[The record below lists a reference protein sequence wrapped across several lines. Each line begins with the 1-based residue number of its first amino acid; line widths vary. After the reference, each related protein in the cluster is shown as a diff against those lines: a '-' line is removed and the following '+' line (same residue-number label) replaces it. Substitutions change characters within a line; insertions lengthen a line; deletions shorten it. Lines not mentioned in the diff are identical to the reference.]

1 MVQPLTLTQKTQCKD
16 NIVKDFKTGVLKKED
31 GIQVFGFGFSQDRYV
46 YDSAKNKEKT
56 GKELTLGELKE
67 RYCIDKPGALK
78 EMNQLFVGTVDDRGT
93 SLDKHYPSEVNAP
106 KVNIPT
112 DLIEKTLDTKG

>member
-1 MVQPLTLTQKTQCKD
+1 MVQPLTLAQKTQCKD

-46 YDSAKNKEKT
+46 YDSTKNKEKT

-78 EMNQLFVGTVDDRGT
+78 EMNQLVIRTMEDGGTN
-93 SLDKHYPSEVNAP
+93 LDAYPPSEVNAP

-112 DLIEKTLDTKG
+112 DLIKKTLDTNG